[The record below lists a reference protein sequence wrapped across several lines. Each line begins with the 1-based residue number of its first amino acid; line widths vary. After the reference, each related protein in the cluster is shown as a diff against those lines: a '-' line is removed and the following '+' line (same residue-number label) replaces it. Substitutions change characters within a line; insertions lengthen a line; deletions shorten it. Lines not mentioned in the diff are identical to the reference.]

1 MVRQFSAVGQGLM
14 KVFFGACLSAAYVL
28 LNTTGLLLGLMPL
41 RILSAVV
48 CLAGFF
54 LAYVGL
60 TAAAVAE
67 SGYRRAIWCERLS
80 AVAGLLAALLMDN
93 PLLILA
99 LALFRQCMD
108 LIGIVVVCRVSGQ
121 LMTEQHG
128 ESYDGRGALTW
139 KLSLLCGVGAG
150 VCGCVSVIFLNEKLL
165 LAAVTFYLILQILER
180 LVYMIFLYRSHNV
193 FQSR

>member
-14 KVFFGACLSAAYVL
+14 KVFFGVCLSAAYVL

-67 SGYRRAIWCERLS
+67 NRYRRAIWCARLS
-80 AVAGLLAALLMDN
+80 AVAGLLAALLMN
-93 PLLILA
+93 RPLLILA
-99 LALFRQCMD
+99 LALFRQCME

-121 LMTEQHG
+121 LMMVQHG
-128 ESYDGRGALTW
+128 EVYDGRGALTW
-139 KLSLLCGVGAG
+139 KLSLLCGVGACL
-150 VCGCVSVIFLNEKLL
+150 CGCASVIFLNEKLL
-165 LAAVTFYLILQILER
+165 LAVITFYLMLQILER

-193 FQSR
+193 LQSG